1 MGPALIV
8 ISPRAIFFIAVY
20 AISWYLF
27 GLAATLIWVVIPV
40 EVSAFAHAFF
50 VSYRNERQRWRDIER
65 DILREAAAIEQRQE
79 DMRARKVWDGKLEEQ
94 RREIERLQFAKEE
107 RERRREEEIQQD
119 IERNRN
125 AKANGCTCGQ
135 QPPSLSRC
143 PLQGHL

>member
-1 MGPALIV
+1 MGADMGPALIV

-125 AKANGCTCGQ
+125 AGFDG
-135 QPPSLSRC
+135 RC
-143 PLQGHL
+143 QRAS